1 MDITWLGHSCF
12 RIKGKEVALVTDP
25 YDATLRYSW
34 PKTSANIVTVSHPHP
49 GHGNAAAVEGS
60 PKVVN
65 RPGEYEIK
73 NVFIIGFPTF
83 HDVAQGANRGRNVT
97 YLMEMED
104 LKLCHLG
111 DIGHT
116 PSAKQIEE
124 LSGIDILF
132 APVGG
137 VSTIDAK
144 TAAEIVRLLNP
155 KIVIPMHYQ
164 TDVTNWLEPLEK
176 FTTGMGLREVVPQPK
191 LTVTKANVPL
201 ETRVV
206 ILDYRSK

>member
-12 RIKGKEVALVTDP
+12 RIKGKEVNLITDP
-25 YDATLRYSW
+25 YDATLGYSW
-34 PKTSANIVTVSHPHP
+34 PKPSANIVTITHAHP
-49 GHGNAAAVEGS
+49 GHSNAAGVEGI

-83 HDVAQGANRGRNVT
+83 HDAAQGANRGRNII
-97 YLMEMED
+97 YMMEMED
-104 LKLCHLG
+104 MRLCHLG

-116 PSAKQIEE
+116 PSPKQIEE
-124 LSGIDILF
+124 LSGIDVLF

-144 TAAEIVRLLNP
+144 TAAEIVRLLSP

-176 FTTGMGLREVVPQPK
+176 FTQGMGLREIVPQPK
-191 LTVTKANVPL
+191 LTVTKSNVPP

-206 ILDYRSK
+206 ILDYRSR

>member
-12 RIKGKEVALVTDP
+12 RIKGKEVNLITDP
-25 YDATLRYSW
+25 YDATLGYSW
-34 PKTSANIVTVSHPHP
+34 PKSSANIVTITHDHP
-49 GHGNAAAVEGS
+49 GHSNAVGVEGN
-60 PKVVN
+60 PRVVN

-83 HDVAQGANRGRNVT
+83 HDAAQGANRGRNII

-104 LKLCHLG
+104 MRLCHLG

-116 PSAKQIEE
+116 PSPKQIEE
-124 LSGIDILF
+124 LSGIDVLF

-144 TAAEIVRLLNP
+144 TAAEIVRLLSP

-176 FTTGMGLREVVPQPK
+176 FTQGMGLREIVPQPK
-191 LTVTKANVPL
+191 LTVTKSNVPP

-206 ILDYRSK
+206 ILDYRSR

>member
-1 MDITWLGHSCF
+1 LG
-12 RIKGKEVALVTDP
+12 
-25 YDATLRYSW
+25 YSW
-34 PKTSANIVTVSHPHP
+34 PKSAANIVTVSHAHP
-49 GHGNAAAVEGS
+49 GHSNATGVEGN
-60 PKVVN
+60 PRVVN

-83 HDVAQGANRGRNVT
+83 HDAAQGANRGRNVI

-104 LKLCHLG
+104 MRLCHLG

-116 PSAKQIEE
+116 PSPKQIEE
-124 LSGIDILF
+124 LSGIDVLF

-176 FTTGMGLREVVPQPK
+176 FTQGMGLREIVPQPK
-191 LTVTKANVPL
+191 LTVTKSNVPP

>member
-12 RIKGKEVALVTDP
+12 RIKGKEASVVTDP
-25 YDATLRYSW
+25 YDATLKYSW
-34 PKTSANIVTVSHPHP
+34 PKPSANIVTISHPHP
-49 GHGNAAAVEGS
+49 GHNNPAGVEGS
-60 PKVVN
+60 PILVY

-73 NVFIIGFPTF
+73 NVLIIGFPTF
-83 HDVAQGANRGRNVT
+83 HDAAQGANRGRNTT

-104 LKLCHLG
+104 LRLCHLG
-111 DIGHT
+111 DLGHA
-116 PSAKQIEE
+116 PSSKQIEE
-124 LSGIDILF
+124 LSGIDVLF

-164 TDVTNWLEPLEK
+164 TEVTNWLEPLDK
-176 FTTGMGLREVVPQPK
+176 FTTGMGLREVVPLPK
-191 LTVTKANVPL
+191 LTLTKSNVPP